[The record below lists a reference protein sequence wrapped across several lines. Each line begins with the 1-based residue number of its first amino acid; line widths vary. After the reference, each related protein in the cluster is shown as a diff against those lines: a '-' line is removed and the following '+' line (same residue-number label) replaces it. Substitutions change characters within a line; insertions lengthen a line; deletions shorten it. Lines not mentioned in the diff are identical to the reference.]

1 MASKSKTKTAWVCSE
16 CGYDAPK
23 WFGQCPSC
31 KAYNTMKEFRIEAE
45 SANRFARAESRAVS
59 STAGRGRA
67 SLAGTSDIVDL
78 SEIEAKESPRILIG
92 FAELER
98 ALGGGFVPGSVVLIG
113 GDPGIGKSTLLLQS
127 MCKMVA
133 LGQVCLYA
141 SGEESPTQVALRAQR
156 LEVST
161 KGLKF
166 ISEIQ
171 LEKIEAVIEDVSPQ
185 WVVIDSIQTLFSEEL
200 SAAPGS
206 VSQVKECAARL
217 TRIAKRKG
225 IGVIFVG
232 HVTKEGAMAG
242 PRVLEHMVDTVLY
255 FEGDPE
261 SNYRILRACKN
272 RFGSVNEIGVF
283 GMTDRGLRGVRNP
296 SALFLAERREGVPG
310 SVTFINLEG
319 TRPILIEIQALV
331 DKSML
336 PNPKRL
342 TVGTDGQRLTMLLAI
357 LHRHVNLPTYD
368 QDVFLNAVGGIK
380 ITETASDLAVLT
392 AIVSSMCNRPVS
404 SKTAIFGEVGLGGEI
419 RPVARGQER
428 IREAA
433 KLGFSRLIVP
443 LKNKAQDIPGVE
455 IVGVDNLKE
464 AMRIIFGSTARRH
477 DEEVYPEE

>member
-1 MASKSKTKTAWVCSE
+1 
-16 CGYDAPK
+16 
-23 WFGQCPSC
+23 
-31 KAYNTMKEFRIEAE
+31 MKEFRIEAE
-45 SANRFARAESRAVS
+45 SSNRYARAEQAAATS
-59 STAGRGRA
+59 SARGRTA
-67 SLAGTSDIVDL
+67 LAGTSDILDL

-92 FAELER
+92 FSELER

-113 GDPGIGKSTLLLQS
+113 GDPGIGKSTLLLQA

-156 LEVST
+156 LGVNT

-171 LEKIEAVIEDVSPQ
+171 LEKIEAIIEETSPQ
-185 WVVIDSIQTLFSEEL
+185 WVVIDSIQTLFSEDL

-283 GMTDRGLRGVRNP
+283 GMTDKGLRGVRNP
-296 SALFLAERREGVPG
+296 SALFLAERREGVAG

-336 PNPKRL
+336 
-342 TVGTDGQRLTMLLAI
+342 QRLTMLLAI
-357 LHRHVNLPTYD
+357 LHRHVTLSTYD

-380 ITETASDLAVLT
+380 ISETASDLAVLI
-392 AIVSSMCNRPVS
+392 AIVSSMTNQAVS

-419 RPVARGQER
+419 RPVSRGQER
-428 IREAA
+428 IKEAS
-433 KLGFSRLIVP
+433 KLGFTRIIVP
-443 LKNKAQDIPGVE
+443 LKNKAADIPGVE
-455 IVGVDNLKE
+455 IIGVDNLRDAVKVV
-464 AMRIIFGSTARRH
+464 FGSNRVNH
-477 DEEVYPEE
+477 DDQVYPDE

>member
-1 MASKSKTKTAWVCSE
+1 MASKSKTRSQWVCTE
-16 CGYDAPK
+16 CGYDTPK

-31 KAYNTMKEFRIEAE
+31 KAYNTMKEFKIAPEGG
-45 SANRFARAESRAVS
+45 NRFARAEEGAS
-59 STAGRGRA
+59 SKHKA
-67 SLAGTSDIVDL
+67 LAGTSDVLDL
-78 SEIEAKESPRILIG
+78 SEVSAEEAPRILIG

-127 MCKMVA
+127 MCKMVS

-156 LEVST
+156 LGVDT

-171 LEKIEAVIEDVSPQ
+171 LEKIEAVIDQEKPQ
-185 WVVIDSIQTLFSEEL
+185 WVVIDSIQTVFSDDL

-206 VSQVKECAARL
+206 VSQVRECAARL
-217 TRIAKRKG
+217 TRLAKREG

-232 HVTKEGAMAG
+232 HVTKEGTMAG

-255 FEGDPE
+255 FEGDTE
-261 SNYRILRACKN
+261 SNFRILRAVKN

-283 GMTDRGLRGVRNP
+283 GMTDKGLRGVRNP
-296 SALFLAERREGVPG
+296 SALFLAERREGIPG

-342 TVGTDGQRLTMLLAI
+342 TVGLDGQRLTMLLAI
-357 LHRHVNLPTYD
+357 MHRQIALATYD
-368 QDVFLNAVGGIK
+368 SDVFLNAVGGIK
-380 ITETASDLAVLT
+380 IQETASDLAVLS
-392 AIVSSMCNRPVS
+392 AIISSITNRAVSA
-404 SKTAIFGEVGLGGEI
+404 KTAIFGEVGLGGEI
-419 RPVARGQER
+419 RPVSRGQER
-428 IREAA
+428 IKEAA
-433 KLGFSRLIVP
+433 KLGFSRIVVP
-443 LKNKAQDIPGVE
+443 RKNVPSHPMEGVE
-455 IVGVDNLKE
+455 VIGADNLRDAIKAVFKDTIE
-464 AMRIIFGSTARRH
+464 NM
-477 DEEVYPEE
+477 EEN

>member
-45 SANRFARAESRAVS
+45 SSNRYARAERATAAS
-59 STAGRGRA
+59 SARGRTA
-67 SLAGTSDIVDL
+67 LAGTSDILDL

-92 FAELER
+92 FSELER

-113 GDPGIGKSTLLLQS
+113 GDPGIGKSTLLLQA

-156 LEVST
+156 LGVNT

-171 LEKIEAVIEDVSPQ
+171 LEKIEAIIEETSPQ
-185 WVVIDSIQTLFSEEL
+185 WVVIDSIQTLFSEDL

-225 IGVIFVG
+225 LGVIFVG

-283 GMTDRGLRGVRNP
+283 GMTDKGLRGVRNP
-296 SALFLAERREGVPG
+296 SALFLAERREGVAG

-342 TVGTDGQRLTMLLAI
+342 TVGTDAQRLTMLLAI
-357 LHRHVNLPTYD
+357 LHRHVTLSTYD

-380 ITETASDLAVLT
+380 INETASDLAVLI
-392 AIVSSMCNRPVS
+392 AIVSSMTNQAVS

-419 RPVARGQER
+419 RPVSRGQER
-428 IREAA
+428 IKEAS
-433 KLGFSRLIVP
+433 KLGFKRIIVP
-443 LKNKAQDIPGVE
+443 LKNKASDIPDVE
-455 IVGVDNLKE
+455 IIGVDNLRDAVKVV
-464 AMRIIFGSTARRH
+464 FGSNRVKN
-477 DEEVYPEE
+477 DEQIYPDE

>member
-1 MASKSKTKTAWVCSE
+1 MAKSKVKTAWVCTE
-16 CGYDAPK
+16 CGFDSPK
-23 WFGQCPSC
+23 WFGQCPAC
-31 KAYNTMKEFRIEAE
+31 KAYNTMKEFKLETE
-45 SANRFARAESRAVS
+45 STNRFTRAESSHKTSPQA
-59 STAGRGRA
+59 
-67 SLAGTSDIVDL
+67 LAGTSDVLDL
-78 SEIEAKESPRILIG
+78 SEIKAEASPRILIG
-92 FAELER
+92 FSELER

-127 MCKMVA
+127 MCKMTA
-133 LGQVCLYA
+133 LGQSCLYA

-156 LEVST
+156 LEVDT

-171 LEKIEAVIEDVSPQ
+171 LEKIEAVIQEVNPQ
-185 WVVIDSIQTLFSEEL
+185 WVVVDSIQTVFSDDL

-206 VSQVKECAARL
+206 VSQVRECAARL
-217 TRIAKRKG
+217 TRLAKREG

-232 HVTKEGAMAG
+232 HVTKEGTMAG

-255 FEGDPE
+255 FEGDSE
-261 SNYRILRACKN
+261 SNFRILRAVKN

-283 GMTDRGLRGVRNP
+283 GMTEKGLRGVRNP
-296 SALFLAERREGVPG
+296 SALFLAERREGVSG

-342 TVGTDGQRLTMLLAI
+342 TVGLDSQRLTMLLAI
-357 LHRHVNLPTYD
+357 LHRHVNLATYD

-380 ITETASDLAVLT
+380 ISETASDLAVL
-392 AIVSSMCNRPVS
+392 ASIVSSMTNRPIP

-419 RPVARGQER
+419 RPVSRGQER
-428 IREAA
+428 IREGA
-433 KLGFSRLIVP
+433 KLGFTRIIVP
-443 LKNKAQDIPGVE
+443 LKNKATKSIDGVE
-455 IVGVDNLKE
+455 VIGVDNLRE
-464 AMRIIFGSTARRH
+464 AIKTIFYTS
-477 DEEVYPEE
+477 DSE

>member
-45 SANRFARAESRAVS
+45 SSNRYARAEQAAATS
-59 STAGRGRA
+59 SARGRTA
-67 SLAGTSDIVDL
+67 LAGTSDILDL

-92 FAELER
+92 FSELER

-113 GDPGIGKSTLLLQS
+113 GDPGIGKSTLLLQ
-127 MCKMVA
+127 
-133 LGQVCLYA
+133 A

-156 LEVST
+156 LGVNT

-171 LEKIEAVIEDVSPQ
+171 LEKIEAIIEETSPQ
-185 WVVIDSIQTLFSEEL
+185 WVVIDSIQTLFSEDL

-283 GMTDRGLRGVRNP
+283 GMTDKGLRGVRNP
-296 SALFLAERREGVPG
+296 SALFLAERREGVAG

-342 TVGTDGQRLTMLLAI
+342 TVGTDAQRLTMLLAI
-357 LHRHVNLPTYD
+357 LHRHVTLSTYD

-380 ITETASDLAVLT
+380 ISETASDLAVLI
-392 AIVSSMCNRPVS
+392 AIVSSMTNQAVS

-419 RPVARGQER
+419 RPVSRGQER
-428 IREAA
+428 IKEAS
-433 KLGFSRLIVP
+433 KLGFTRIIVP
-443 LKNKAQDIPGVE
+443 LKNKAADIPGVE
-455 IVGVDNLKE
+455 IIGVDNLRDAVKVV
-464 AMRIIFGSTARRH
+464 FGSNRVNH
-477 DEEVYPEE
+477 DDQVYPDE

>member
-1 MASKSKTKTAWVCSE
+1 MVSKSKVKTAWVCSE

-31 KAYNTMKEFRIEAE
+31 RAYNTMKEIRIQEDAV
-45 SANRFARAESRAVS
+45 NRFAKAEKFQPRREGLVS
-59 STAGRGRA
+59 STEV
-67 SLAGTSDIVDL
+67 IDL
-78 SEIEAKESPRILIG
+78 SEIEAKETPRILIG
-92 FAELER
+92 FSELER

-113 GDPGIGKSTLLLQS
+113 GDPGIGKSTLLLQAT
-127 MCKMVA
+127 CKLVR
-133 LGQVCLYA
+133 LGQKCLYA
-141 SGEESPTQVALRAQR
+141 SGEESPAQVALRAQR
-156 LEVST
+156 LGVNT
-161 KGLKF
+161 RDLMF

-171 LEKIEAVIEDVSPQ
+171 LEKIEAIIQENEPD
-185 WVVIDSIQTLFSEEL
+185 WVVIDSIQTLFSDEL

-217 TRIAKRKG
+217 TRLAKRSGTG
-225 IGVIFVG
+225 IIFVG

-255 FEGDPE
+255 FEGDTE
-261 SNYRILRACKN
+261 SNYRILRAVKN

-283 GMTDRGLRGVRNP
+283 GMTDKGLRGVKNP
-296 SALFLAERREGVPG
+296 SALFLAERREGVSG

-331 DKSML
+331 DKSMM

-342 TVGTDGQRLTMLLAI
+342 TVGTDAQRLTMLLAI
-357 LHRHVNLPTYD
+357 LHRHVALTTYD

-380 ITETASDLAVLT
+380 INETASDLAVLM
-392 AIVSSMCNRPVS
+392 AIVSSMTNRAVD

-433 KLGFSRLIVP
+433 KLGFTRLIVP
-443 LKNKAQDIPGVE
+443 YKNKAGEVPGVE
-455 IVGVDNLKE
+455 IVGVDNLRD
-464 AMRIIFGSTARRH
+464 AVRATFGSATRT
-477 DEEVYPEE
+477 ESEQVYPD

>member
-1 MASKSKTKTAWVCSE
+1 MAAKSKNRTYWVCSE
-16 CGYDAPK
+16 CGYDTVK

-31 KAYNTMKEFRIEAE
+31 KAYNTMKEFKVAE
-45 SANRFARAESRAVS
+45 PSQNRYARAEEDSQPAHL
-59 STAGRGRA
+59 A
-67 SLAGTSDIVDL
+67 LAGTSDILDL
-78 SEIEAKESPRILIG
+78 SDVKAEEVARIHIG
-92 FAELER
+92 FSELER

-127 MCKMVA
+127 MCKMVG

-141 SGEESPTQVALRAQR
+141 SGEESPTQVALRAKR
-156 LEVST
+156 LEVDT

-166 ISEIQ
+166 VSEIQ
-171 LEKIEAVIEDVSPQ
+171 LEKIESIIESQQPQ
-185 WVVIDSIQTLFSEEL
+185 WVVIDSIQTMFSDAL

-217 TRIAKRKG
+217 TRLAKRKG

-255 FEGDPE
+255 FEGDTE

-272 RFGSVNEIGVF
+272 RLGSVNEIGVF
-283 GMTDRGLRGVRNP
+283 GMTDKGLRGVRNP
-296 SALFLAERREGVPG
+296 SALFLAERREGVSG

-342 TVGTDGQRLTMLLAI
+342 TVGTDSQRLTMLLAI
-357 LHRHVNLPTYD
+357 LHRHVSLATYD

-380 ITETASDLAVLT
+380 ITETASDLPVLIS
-392 AIVSSMCNRPVS
+392 IVSSMTNHAVS
-404 SKTAIFGEVGLGGEI
+404 NKTAMFGEVGLGGEI
-419 RPVARGQER
+419 RPVSRGQER
-428 IREAA
+428 IKEAA
-433 KLGFSRLIVP
+433 KLGFTRIIVP
-443 LKNKAQDIPGVE
+443 KKNKVAELLGVE
-455 IVGVDNLKE
+455 IVPVENLRE
-464 AMRIIFGSTARRH
+464 AVKAVFGSQVSQAESF
-477 DEEVYPEE
+477 DS

>member
-45 SANRFARAESRAVS
+45 SSNRYARAEQAAATS
-59 STAGRGRA
+59 SARGRTA
-67 SLAGTSDIVDL
+67 LAGTSDILDL

-92 FAELER
+92 FSELER

-113 GDPGIGKSTLLLQS
+113 GDPGIGKSTLLLQA

-156 LEVST
+156 LGVNT

-171 LEKIEAVIEDVSPQ
+171 LEKIEAIIEETSPQ
-185 WVVIDSIQTLFSEEL
+185 WVVIDSIQTLFSEDL

-225 IGVIFVG
+225 LGVIFVG
-232 HVTKEGAMAG
+232 HVTKEGAMPALASWNTWLTLFFILKG
-242 PRVLEHMVDTVLY
+242 IRSRITV
-255 FEGDPE
+255 
-261 SNYRILRACKN
+261 ILRACKN

-283 GMTDRGLRGVRNP
+283 GMTDKGLRGVRILR
-296 SALFLAERREGVPG
+296 LFFWQKEEK
-310 SVTFINLEG
+310 EW
-319 TRPILIEIQALV
+319 
-331 DKSML
+331 
-336 PNPKRL
+336 
-342 TVGTDGQRLTMLLAI
+342 
-357 LHRHVNLPTYD
+357 
-368 QDVFLNAVGGIK
+368 
-380 ITETASDLAVLT
+380 
-392 AIVSSMCNRPVS
+392 
-404 SKTAIFGEVGLGGEI
+404 
-419 RPVARGQER
+419 
-428 IREAA
+428 REA
-433 KLGFSRLIVP
+433 
-443 LKNKAQDIPGVE
+443 
-455 IVGVDNLKE
+455 
-464 AMRIIFGSTARRH
+464 
-477 DEEVYPEE
+477 

>member
-1 MASKSKTKTAWVCSE
+1 MASKSKNKTYWVCSE
-16 CGYDAPK
+16 CGYDTVK

-31 KAYNTMKEFRIEAE
+31 KAFNTMKEFKVAE
-45 SANRFARAESRAVS
+45 PSNNRYTRAEENNAP
-59 STAGRGRA
+59 AHLA
-67 SLAGTSDIVDL
+67 LAGTSEILDL
-78 SEIEAKESPRILIG
+78 SDVKAEEVARIHIG
-92 FAELER
+92 FGELER

-127 MCKMVA
+127 MCKMVG
-133 LGQVCLYA
+133 LGQSCLYA
-141 SGEESPTQVALRAQR
+141 SGEESPTQVALRARR
-156 LEVST
+156 LEVDT

-171 LEKIEAVIEDVSPQ
+171 LEKIEAIIESQQPQ
-185 WVVIDSIQTLFSEEL
+185 WVVIDSIQTMFSDAL

-225 IGVIFVG
+225 FGVIFVG

-255 FEGDPE
+255 FEGDTE

-283 GMTDRGLRGVRNP
+283 GMTDKGLRGVRNP
-296 SALFLAERREGVPG
+296 SALFLAERREGVAG

-319 TRPILIEIQALV
+319 TRPILVEIQALV

-336 PNPKRL
+336 PVPKRL
-342 TVGTDGQRLTMLLAI
+342 TVGTDSQRLTMLLAI
-357 LHRHVNLPTYD
+357 LHRHVSLATYD

-380 ITETASDLAVLT
+380 IQETASDLPVII
-392 AIVSSMCNRPVS
+392 AIVSSMTNHAVS
-404 SKTAIFGEVGLGGEI
+404 GKTAIFGEVGLGGEI

-428 IREAA
+428 IKEAA
-433 KLGFSRLIVP
+433 KLGFTRIIVP
-443 LKNKAQDIPGVE
+443 TKNKVTDIPGVE
-455 IVGVDNLKE
+455 IVPVESLRE
-464 AMRIIFGSTARRH
+464 AVKAIFGSNH
-477 DEEVYPEE
+477 EKNN

>member
-1 MASKSKTKTAWVCSE
+1 MASKSKVKTAWVCSE

-31 KAYNTMKEFRIEAE
+31 RAYNTMKEIRLQEESENRYAKAE
-45 SANRFARAESRAVS
+45 KAHSNHKGLVS
-59 STAGRGRA
+59 STEV
-67 SLAGTSDIVDL
+67 IDL
-78 SEIEAKESPRILIG
+78 SGIEAKETPRILIG

-113 GDPGIGKSTLLLQS
+113 GDPGIGKSTLLLQA
-127 MCKMVA
+127 MCKMVRF
-133 LGQVCLYA
+133 GQKCLYA

-156 LEVST
+156 LGVDT
-161 KGLKF
+161 HDLMF

-171 LEKIEAVIEDVSPQ
+171 LEKIESVIREHSPD
-185 WVVIDSIQTLFSEEL
+185 WVVIDSIQTLFSDEL

-217 TRIAKRKG
+217 TRLAKRSGTG
-225 IGVIFVG
+225 IIFVG

-255 FEGDPE
+255 FEGDTE
-261 SNYRILRACKN
+261 SNYRILRAFKN

-283 GMTDRGLRGVRNP
+283 GMTDKGLKGVKNP
-296 SALFLAERREGVPG
+296 SALFLAERREGVSG

-331 DKSML
+331 DKSMM

-342 TVGTDGQRLTMLLAI
+342 TVGTDAQRLTMLLAI
-357 LHRHVNLPTYD
+357 LHRHVALTTYD

-380 ITETASDLAVLT
+380 ISETASDLAVLM
-392 AIVSSMCNRPVS
+392 AIVSSMTNRAVD

-433 KLGFSRLIVP
+433 KLGFKRLIVP
-443 LKNKAQDIPGVE
+443 AKNKVTEIPGVE
-455 IVGVDNLKE
+455 IVGVDDLRD
-464 AMRIIFGSTARRH
+464 AVRATFGSAPRGEQR
-477 DEEVYPEE
+477 EVYPDP

>member
-1 MASKSKTKTAWVCSE
+1 
-16 CGYDAPK
+16 
-23 WFGQCPSC
+23 
-31 KAYNTMKEFRIEAE
+31 MKEFRIEAE
-45 SANRFARAESRAVS
+45 SSNRYARAEQATAAS
-59 STAGRGRA
+59 SARGRTA
-67 SLAGTSDIVDL
+67 LAGTSDILDL

-92 FAELER
+92 FSELER

-113 GDPGIGKSTLLLQS
+113 GDPGIGKSTLLLQA

-156 LEVST
+156 LGVNT

-171 LEKIEAVIEDVSPQ
+171 L
-185 WVVIDSIQTLFSEEL
+185 IDSIQTLFSEDL

-283 GMTDRGLRGVRNP
+283 GMTDKGLRGVRNP
-296 SALFLAERREGVPG
+296 SALFLAERREGVAG

-342 TVGTDGQRLTMLLAI
+342 TVGTDAQRLTMLLAI
-357 LHRHVNLPTYD
+357 LHRHVTLSTYD

-380 ITETASDLAVLT
+380 INETASDLAVLI
-392 AIVSSMCNRPVS
+392 AIVSSMTNQAVS

-419 RPVARGQER
+419 RPVSRGQER
-428 IREAA
+428 IKEAS
-433 KLGFSRLIVP
+433 KLGFKRIIVP
-443 LKNKAQDIPGVE
+443 LKNKASDIPDVE
-455 IVGVDNLKE
+455 IIGVDNLRDAVKVV
-464 AMRIIFGSTARRH
+464 FGSNRVKN
-477 DEEVYPEE
+477 DEQIYPDE

>member
-45 SANRFARAESRAVS
+45 STNRFARAESKSAS

-161 KGLKF
+161 NGLKF

-171 LEKIEAVIEDVSPQ
+171 LEKIEAVIDDVSPQ

-255 FEGDPE
+255 FEG
-261 SNYRILRACKN
+261 
-272 RFGSVNEIGVF
+272 
-283 GMTDRGLRGVRNP
+283 NP

-443 LKNKAQDIPGVE
+443 LKNKAQD
-455 IVGVDNLKE
+455 
-464 AMRIIFGSTARRH
+464 

>member
-45 SANRFARAESRAVS
+45 SSNRYARAEQA
-59 STAGRGRA
+59 TAATSARGRTA
-67 SLAGTSDIVDL
+67 LAGTSDILDL

-92 FAELER
+92 FSELER

-113 GDPGIGKSTLLLQS
+113 GDPGIGKSTLLLQA

-156 LEVST
+156 LGVNT

-171 LEKIEAVIEDVSPQ
+171 LEKIEAIIEETSPQ
-185 WVVIDSIQTLFSEEL
+185 WVVIDSIQTLFSEDL

-283 GMTDRGLRGVRNP
+283 GMTDEVAASEILR
-296 SALFLAERREGVPG
+296 LFSAERREGVAG

-342 TVGTDGQRLTMLLAI
+342 TVGTDAQRLTMLLAI
-357 LHRHVNLPTYD
+357 LHRHVTLSTYD

-380 ITETASDLAVLT
+380 ISETASDLAVLI
-392 AIVSSMCNRPVS
+392 AIVSSMTNQAVS

-419 RPVARGQER
+419 RPVSRGQER
-428 IREAA
+428 IKEAS
-433 KLGFSRLIVP
+433 KLGFTRIIVP
-443 LKNKAQDIPGVE
+443 LKNKAADIPGVE
-455 IVGVDNLKE
+455 IIGVDNLRDAVKVV
-464 AMRIIFGSTARRH
+464 FGSNRVNH
-477 DEEVYPEE
+477 DDQVYPDE